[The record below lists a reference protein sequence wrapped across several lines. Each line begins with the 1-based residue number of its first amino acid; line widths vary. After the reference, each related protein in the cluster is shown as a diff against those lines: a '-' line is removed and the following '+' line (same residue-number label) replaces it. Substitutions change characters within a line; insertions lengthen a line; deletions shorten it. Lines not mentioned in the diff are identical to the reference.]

1 MAQKPLQHLY
11 LALALLLTAGIT
23 ASCTDDL
30 TDGSTTGTPIAFDA
44 PRATE
49 TRAAVE
55 GDFRDGSAFSVWGW
69 YGTGNTINN
78 NVFEGVTVTNNNG
91 TWTYNDGFRY
101 WIAGMTY
108 NFYGVYPATLPEG
121 TTTSVKSEGTITINN
136 FDCSKTGNDAVDLMT
151 AAQTNITYGENDTP
165 QPVDFTFGHLL
176 ARVTVSV
183 RTGQGVTATVT
194 SATLS
199 GIRQTGNYNGSTWTT
214 TGEAGSFSRKS
225 EVTIQES
232 QSVSLFDDLLIIP
245 QNLSSAKLSI
255 TLTRKMGNKSENLE
269 ANFNFSNYLAQ
280 WEAGRH
286 YRYTL
291 TVEPDAITFSN
302 FTVDEWGETHTGGD
316 INIDNSGEVIPTTA
330 N

>member
-23 ASCTDDL
+23 ASCADDL

-55 GDFRDGSAFSVWGW
+55 GTNLPEKSSFKVWGGRTD
-69 YGTGNTINN
+69 YNTLE
-78 NVFEGVTVTNNNG
+78 FDGETVTESGGAWNYTGG
-91 TWTYNDGFRY
+91 TRY
-101 WIAGMTY
+101 WHEGSTY
-108 NFYGVYPATLPEG
+108 NFYALYPDDVQGVAY
-121 TTTSVKSEGTITINN
+121 SNSNSTITINN
-136 FDCSKTGNDAVDLMT
+136 FNCSATGDAAVDLMT
-151 AAQTNITYGENDTP
+151 ASRTNITYPQGGEVPD
-165 QPVDFTFGHLL
+165 PVGFTFEHLL
-176 ARVTVSV
+176 ARVTVSI

-199 GIRQTGNYNGSTWTT
+199 GIHKTGNYDGSNWTL
-214 TGEAGSFSRKS
+214 TGEAGPFPGKS
-225 EVTIQES
+225 EVEIQES
-232 QSVSLFDDLLIIP
+232 QTISLFDDLLIIP
-245 QNLSSAKLSI
+245 QDLSSAKLSI
-255 TLTRKMGNKSENLE
+255 TLTRKMGNQSENLE
-269 ANFNFSNYLAQ
+269 ANFNFSNYLTL

-316 INIDNSGEVIPTTA
+316 INIGQTT
-330 N
+330 NNN

>member
-23 ASCTDDL
+23 ASCADDL

-55 GDFRDGSAFSVWGW
+55 GTNLPEKSSFKVWGGRTD
-69 YGTGNTINN
+69 YNTLE
-78 NVFEGVTVTNNNG
+78 FDGETVTESGGAWNYTGG
-91 TWTYNDGFRY
+91 TRY
-101 WIAGMTY
+101 WHEGSIY
-108 NFYGVYPATLPEG
+108 NFYALYPDDVQGAAY
-121 TTTSVKSEGTITINN
+121 SNSTITINN
-136 FDCSKTGNDAVDLMT
+136 FDCSATGDAAVDLMT
-151 AAQTNITYGENDTP
+151 ASRTNITYLQDGEVPD
-165 QPVDFTFGHLL
+165 PVGFTFEHLL

-199 GIRQTGNYNGSTWTT
+199 GIRQTGDYNGSNWTPT
-214 TGEAGSFSRKS
+214 EQTDSYTGSYTGD
-225 EVTIQES
+225 IES
-232 QSVSLFDDLLIIP
+232 NNTVSLFDDLLIIP
-245 QNLSSAKLSI
+245 QDLSSAKLSI
-255 TLTRKMGNKSENLE
+255 TLTREMGNQSEDLE

-280 WEAGRH
+280 WNAGHH